1 MGPLARIRAIA
12 AAAMFLTA
20 VAVAGT
26 YLLLPSPSLLL
37 LPSPSLD
44 RGRSASVLV
53 LASDGSILRGFLTG
67 DGKWRLPVEPDKVDP
82 LYRRMLIA
90 AEDRRFASHIGF
102 DPIAGLRAAG
112 QLAIGGHV
120 VSGAST
126 LTMQVA
132 RLLQR
137 HPRSLAAKIGEIAD
151 ALALERRLSK
161 ADVL

>member
-1 MGPLARIRAIA
+1 
-12 AAAMFLTA
+12 MFLTA

-26 YLLLPSPSLLL
+26 YLLLPSPSL
-37 LPSPSLD
+37 D
-44 RGRSASVLV
+44 RGRSAWVLV
-53 LASDGSILRGFLTG
+53 LASDGWLLRGFLTG

-132 RLLQR
+132 RLLER
-137 HPRSLAAKIGEIAD
+137 HPRPLTPKIGEIAD
-151 ALALERRLSK
+151 AFALEPRLSK
-161 ADVL
+161 ANVLALSPTPPPFPGHPHTAPPP